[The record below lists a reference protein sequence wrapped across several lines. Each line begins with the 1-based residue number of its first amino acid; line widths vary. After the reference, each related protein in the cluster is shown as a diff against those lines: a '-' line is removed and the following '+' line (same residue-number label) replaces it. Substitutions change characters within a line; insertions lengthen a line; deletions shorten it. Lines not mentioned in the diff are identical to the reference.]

1 MKRHGQPKVFVTDKL
16 RSYGAGL
23 KDFGMPDDRE
33 TGRWLNNCAE
43 NSHQQFRR
51 RERAMLR
58 FRRMR
63 SLQKFVAVHSSI
75 HNLFNAERTL
85 NSRTNFKANRTAA
98 LAEWRQLCAA

>member
-1 MKRHGQPKVFVTDKL
+1 
-16 RSYGAGL
+16 
-23 KDFGMPDDRE
+23 
-33 TGRWLNNCAE
+33 
-43 NSHQQFRR
+43 
-51 RERAMLR
+51 MLR